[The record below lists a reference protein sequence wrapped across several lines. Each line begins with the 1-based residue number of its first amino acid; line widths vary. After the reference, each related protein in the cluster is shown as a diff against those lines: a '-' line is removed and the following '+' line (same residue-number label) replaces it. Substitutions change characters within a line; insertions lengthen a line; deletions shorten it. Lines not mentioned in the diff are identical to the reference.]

1 MLSVIIITKNEESH
15 IAKCL
20 ESVKWTDEIIV
31 LDSDSTDNTVAI
43 CRQFTA
49 NVFDVDWQGFGVQK
63 QRALNKVTG
72 DWVLSID
79 ADETVTSELRTE
91 IENAMLS
98 TKYNG
103 YQIPFLSNFCGKQI
117 RYGGWYP
124 DYHLRLFRRAES
136 EFSNAVVHERV
147 NVKGEIGFL
156 KSPILHDSY
165 TDLAEVLRK
174 MDSYSTLGAKLLYE
188 KSIKS
193 SLSKAILK
201 GLWTFVRAY
210 VLRRGFLDGSHG
222 LMLAI
227 YSSETT
233 FYKYLKLWELQ
244 KN

>member
-20 ESVKWTDEIIV
+20 ESVKWSDEIIV
-31 LDSDSTDNTVAI
+31 LDSSSSDDTVPI

-49 NVFDVDWQGFGVQK
+49 NVFDVDWQGFGIQK
-63 QRALNKVTG
+63 QRALEKTTG

-79 ADETVTSELRTE
+79 ADEIITPELRTE
-91 IENAMLS
+91 IESAMLS
-98 TKYNG
+98 TTYSG

-124 DYHLRLFRRAES
+124 DYHLRLFRRIES

-174 MDSYSTLGAKLLYE
+174 LDSYSTLGAKLLYE
-188 KSIKS
+188 KSVKS
-193 SLSKAILK
+193 SLTKALLK

-210 VLRRGFLDGSHG
+210 ILRRGFLDGSHG

-227 YSSETT
+227 YSGETT